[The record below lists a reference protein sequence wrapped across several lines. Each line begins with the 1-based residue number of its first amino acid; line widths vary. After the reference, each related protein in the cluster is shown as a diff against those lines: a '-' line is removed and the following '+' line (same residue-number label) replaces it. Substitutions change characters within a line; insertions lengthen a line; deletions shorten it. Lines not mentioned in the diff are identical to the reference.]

1 MILWPEIKSVSGV
14 EWRPTTATTTSTT
27 ATATRKREREWR
39 EEEEGEEEEATP
51 LGLLM
56 KHNGALTN
64 CNGVS
69 ARGTTM

>member
-1 MILWPEIKSVSGV
+1 MPWANWPPVNEDK
-14 EWRPTTATTTSTT
+14 
-27 ATATRKREREWR
+27 KKKKKKKK
-39 EEEEGEEEEATP
+39 EEEEEEEATP